1 MADNEKNIIDEDEGY
16 YMTLTDEATGEEK
29 EFELYAS
36 ANIDGNDYY
45 ALVPTD
51 EKDDDLV
58 ILRGR
63 REGEDIFFETIDDD
77 DEFDKVEDYFN
88 DLLFGEVNYD
98 ED

>member
-1 MADNEKNIIDEDEGY
+1 MADNKKDNTYEEEGY
-16 YMTLTDEATGEEK
+16 FMTLTDEATGEER

-58 ILRGR
+58 LLRGR

-88 DLLFGEVNYD
+88 DLLFGEVDYD

>member
-1 MADNEKNIIDEDEGY
+1 MADNKKDIFDEEEGY
-16 YMTLTDEATGEEK
+16 FMTLTDEATGEER

-58 ILRGR
+58 LLRGR

-88 DLLFGEVNYD
+88 DLLFGEVDYD